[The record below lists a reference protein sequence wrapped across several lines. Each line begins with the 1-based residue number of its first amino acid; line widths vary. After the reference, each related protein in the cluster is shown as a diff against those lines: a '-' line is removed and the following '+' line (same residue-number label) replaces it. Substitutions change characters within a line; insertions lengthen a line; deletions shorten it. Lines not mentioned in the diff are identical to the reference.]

1 MWSTNCGIKKT
12 INYEVN
18 KDNSFSLWHYL
29 MMGLSQDTTGCFNSG
44 DVTESLAIDTYENRI
59 DKNKAKFIDRAKELS
74 GKKATTFY
82 LKKLLVNYNDG
93 TFAWGKE
100 GWFYKTLKENDS
112 NLSKEL
118 KSFYY
123 NDGENFKIFTSIM
136 QTIWLTIIILIVIT
150 SIFAKIDNKKSV
162 IFLSIIGLT
171 LFTLLFEARAR
182 YLYLY
187 STYYIILA
195 VIGVE
200 IINKIKIG
208 KNMH

>member
-1 MWSTNCGIKKT
+1 
-12 INYEVN
+12 
-18 KDNSFSLWHYL
+18 
-29 MMGLSQDTTGCFNSG
+29 
-44 DVTESLAIDTYENRI
+44 
-59 DKNKAKFIDRAKELS
+59 
-74 GKKATTFY
+74 
-82 LKKLLVNYNDG
+82 
-93 TFAWGKE
+93 
-100 GWFYKTLKENDS
+100 
-112 NLSKEL
+112 
-118 KSFYY
+118 
-123 NDGENFKIFTSIM
+123 M